1 MNRVFL
7 HGFTGDPSV
16 WDELGLSGTAEPLLG
31 HAPHLV
37 DDPGPEGFAGEVDR
51 LAARLPPPPVHL
63 VGYSMGA
70 RLAAGI
76 ATRHPDRI
84 ARATLIGLH
93 PGLADPSERAARL
106 TDDER
111 WIRLLE
117 NEGTSAFADAWEA
130 QPLFARQPRVP
141 AHQARRRRHDPHG
154 LALALRRLGLAQ
166 MPYLALAL
174 ARSAVPLTLVVG
186 ERDDK
191 FQALARRVPARCV
204 VIPGAGHDVVLEA
217 PDALA
222 RLLEEPS

>member
-1 MNRVFL
+1 MIRVCL

-16 WDELGLSGTAEPLLG
+16 WDVVGRCVAEPLLG
-31 HAPHLV
+31 HAPHLLG
-37 DDPGPEGFAGEVDR
+37 DPGPEGFAREVDR
-51 LAARLPPPPVHL
+51 LAARLPDAPVHL

-70 RLAAGI
+70 RLAAGLV
-76 ATRHPDRI
+76 TRHPARI

-93 PGLADPSERAARL
+93 PGLADPRERAARL

-117 NEGTSAFADAWEA
+117 NEGIERFADAWEA
-130 QPLFARQPRVP
+130 QPLFAAQPRVP
-141 AHQARRRRHDPHG
+141 AHQARRRSHDPHG
-154 LALALRRLGLAQ
+154 LALALRRLGLAE

-174 ARSAVPLTLVVG
+174 GKSSVPLTLVVG
-186 ERDDK
+186 GRDEK

-204 VIPGAGHDVVLEA
+204 VIPDAGHDVVLEA

-222 RLLEEPS
+222 RLLEESA